1 MGGLTLWRYRR
12 RFMVDGVQ
20 ATVTARSRTVGLE
33 SQLELDGR
41 IAASDFTPAVGPDA
55 VRNHH
60 LSATLP
66 DGSAIE
72 VEAGYVSSV
81 NIGIAVHHDGRL
93 IHESHPGRTIAYP
106 EKYRETMAAYAN
118 GTMGSALS
126 QDFGGGPSGASSS
139 GALDMSAFKRNRIP
153 LAVDIALGLLFFVV
167 AKLTDLTTAA
177 FVGAALGVALL
188 AAQKITK
195 VDLLGGL
202 ALFGIGLLLL
212 SAVLALVFQSDE
224 AVKYRSSIVGVVSA
238 ALFFIDGLAG
248 GNRLAARLMAYLPY
262 RDIDAAR
269 LGIGMGVF
277 GAVLAALNLLVA
289 LYASTDVWLF
299 YSTFADFPVSMVL
312 ILLVFR
318 YSQGKVL
325 PDTYPRYRHAHAERP
340 GQP

>member
-12 RFMVDGVQ
+12 RFDVGGKPALV
-20 ATVTARSRTVGLE
+20 AVRSRTDRLLSELE
-33 SQLELDGR
+33 VDGTVL
-41 IAASDFTPAVGPDA
+41 ATDETPAVGPDA

-60 LSATLP
+60 LHAILP
-66 DGSAIE
+66 DGSALD
-72 VEAGYVSSV
+72 VEAGYISSA
-81 NIGIAVHHDGRL
+81 NIGIAVRRDGEL

-106 EKYRETMAAYAN
+106 EKYRELVASYAN
-118 GTMGSALS
+118 GSMG
-126 QDFGGGPSGASSS
+126 FGLLPEPENSSS
-139 GALDMSAFKRNRIP
+139 YSGPIDFAAVKRNRIP
-153 LAVDIALGLLFFVV
+153 LAVDILLGLIFFIV

-177 FVGAALGVALL
+177 LVGAALGVVLL
-188 AAQKITK
+188 IAQRLTK

-202 ALFGIGLLLL
+202 AFFGIALLLF
-212 SAVLALVFQSDE
+212 SALLALVFQSDE
-224 AVKYRSSIVGVVSA
+224 AVKYRSTIVGLVSA
-238 ALFFIDGLAG
+238 ALFFADGLAG

-277 GAVLAALNLLVA
+277 GAVLAVLNLLVA

-318 YSQGKVL
+318 YSRGKIL
-325 PDTYPRYRHAHAERP
+325 RDAYPAYRAE
-340 GQP
+340 QVET

>member
-12 RFMVDGVQ
+12 RFDVGGKPALVTVRARTDRLLSKLEMDGTVL
-20 ATVTARSRTVGLE
+20 ATDE
-33 SQLELDGR
+33 
-41 IAASDFTPAVGPDA
+41 TPSVGPDA

-60 LSATLP
+60 LHAILP
-66 DGSAIE
+66 DGSALD
-72 VEAGYVSSV
+72 VEAGYISSA
-81 NIGIAVHHDGRL
+81 NIGIAVRRDGQV

-106 EKYRETMAAYAN
+106 DKYREMIQSYAN
-118 GTMGSALS
+118 GSMGSALS
-126 QDFGGGPSGASSS
+126 QDFGGGSSGTSSS
-139 GALDMSAFKRNRIP
+139 GAPDMAAFKRNRIP
-153 LAVDIALGLLFFVV
+153 LAVDIALGLLFFFV
-167 AKLTDLTTAA
+167 AKLADLTTAA
-177 FVGAALGVALL
+177 LVGAALGVALL
-188 AAQKITK
+188 AAQKVTK

-238 ALFFIDGLAG
+238 ALFFVDGLAG

-318 YSQGKVL
+318 YSQGKIL
-325 PDTYPRYRHAHAERP
+325 RNAYPAYRAKQMET
-340 GQP
+340 